1 MTAIRAV
8 NQIIGRCIRHKNDYA
23 SIFLVDS
30 RYETKHNRDQLSKW
44 VKDRLRPAQS
54 FEQLEEDLHA
64 FFRQNTVH

>member
-30 RYETKHNRDQLSKW
+30 RYNKPMNREKLSKW
-44 VKDRLRPAQS
+44 VKERLRQFRDPK
-54 FEQLEEDLHA
+54 ELESELDA
-64 FFRQNTVH
+64 FFQRN